1 MLGDLLAIPDWFL
14 NYYSGYIL
22 YPSVPNNIQY
32 IIISYVF
39 EMVESPSLTKNMFAA
54 NPMLPASDPAY
65 PLTCSNPCVGL
76 VFFYFLK
83 PKTLKAQKPKP

>member
-54 NPMLPASDPAY
+54 NPMFARIGSRISFDMLKS
-65 PLTCSNPCVGL
+65 LR
-76 VFFYFLK
+76 VFFTF
-83 PKTLKAQKPKP
+83 

>member
-1 MLGDLLAIPDWFL
+1 
-14 NYYSGYIL
+14 
-22 YPSVPNNIQY
+22 
-32 IIISYVF
+32 
-39 EMVESPSLTKNMFAA
+39 MVESPSLTKNMFAA